1 MSFLRLIICFE
12 GIRKLLF
19 THENDFLVPIQLS
32 EVNKTSIDIG
42 NEENVELLDS
52 KRISKR
58 GSVLKVRAVATL
70 TDSND

>member
-1 MSFLRLIICFE
+1 M
-12 GIRKLLF
+12 RKLLF
-19 THENDFLVPIQLS
+19 THENEFLVPKNQSS

>member
-1 MSFLRLIICFE
+1 M
-12 GIRKLLF
+12 RKLLF
-19 THENDFLVPIQLS
+19 THESDFLVPKNQSS